1 MKPRPPPEHAL
12 SQLDAFF
19 VAYQER
25 TGVLMQ
31 HGVEL
36 QVKGELQREQLYQVL
51 THIVDRWPSLG
62 QTLSKSWTG
71 LRWRGERRVE
81 DMLKIGHDS
90 DAVPRWRN
98 QPLGPFPGAPFS
110 VALFAR
116 QGSQHAGFS
125 LSSCRGRRG
134 SFHDYLHSGDARAG
148 LNHRRERHFATA

>member
-98 QPLGPFPGAPFS
+98 QPLDPFREPPFQLLFLPGRDRSTLAFRS
-110 VALFAR
+110 HHAVADGEAFMIILR
-116 QGSQHAGFS
+116 
-125 LSSCRGRRG
+125 
-134 SFHDYLHSGDARAG
+134 SGDARAG